1 MARTRYEVVPD
12 GDQWVI
18 REGKRSTPP
27 LDTKELAVAAATRR
41 AQEAP
46 PSEVVV
52 LKEDGTPEV
61 AQTFGDA

>member
-12 GDQWVI
+12 GDRWII

-27 LDTKELAVAAATRR
+27 LNTKELAVAAATRR

-52 LKEDGTPEV
+52 LKEDGTAEV
-61 AQTFGDA
+61 AQTFGDI